1 MAGSREPGSG
11 SRKTQETRIGSR
23 NPDPESRQVPAWD
36 DMALVGRIGR
46 PHGLKGQVVVNP
58 ETDFVE
64 ERFAAGA
71 TVWTR
76 SNGGQEQLTVASL
89 RVQNGRPIVGFA
101 GFARIEDVERL
112 AGLELRVPEDALQPL
127 QPGTYYEHQLV
138 GCLVETTAGDVVGE
152 VTGVEGG
159 AGASRV
165 VIGGPRGEILIPL
178 AVDICVAIDV
188 ANRKIRIDA
197 PEGLLELNET
207 KRSGQRAAGSVQK
220 KR

>member
-1 MAGSREPGSG
+1 MERRAELL
-11 SRKTQETRIGSR
+11 I
-23 NPDPESRQVPAWD
+23 PDPRSPIPSWD

-76 SNGGQEQLTVASL
+76 SGGGQEQLTVASM

-101 GFARIEDVERL
+101 GFDRIEDVERL
-112 AGLELRVPEDALQPL
+112 AGLELRVPEEALQPL

-138 GCLVETTAGDVVGE
+138 GCTVETVSGDAIGE
-152 VTGVEGG
+152 VAKVEGG

-165 VIGGPRGEILIPL
+165 VINGPHGEILIPL
-178 AVDICVAIDV
+178 AVDICVEIDV

-207 KRSGQRAAGSVQK
+207 KRSGQRAAGSGQK